1 MAGLQVGVLFMAYR
15 QARPAVRGTEN
26 ILNFARSS
34 APEAG
39 ARAIDLVYQ
48 AAEVFSTI
56 ENNAREIEAR
66 AQALCR
72 SAADRLMQ
80 AEQRAEA
87 AEYSLR
93 EVVADADS
101 KLQAA
106 SKALTQVEL
115 RITAAEDKATAAEI
129 RAQIAESEAREAR
142 QTLALVEDA
151 IRRRLLCASPEATAK
166 LHEVA

>member
-1 MAGLQVGVLFMAYR
+1 MSFGRSAA
-15 QARPAVRGTEN
+15 PA
-26 ILNFARSS
+26 
-34 APEAG
+34 PG

-66 AQALCR
+66 AQALCK
-72 SAADRLMQ
+72 SAAERLRQ
-80 AEQRAEA
+80 AEQRAES

-93 EVVADADS
+93 DVVADADC
-101 KLQAA
+101 KLQDA
-106 SKALTQVEL
+106 SNALTQVAL
-115 RITAAEDKATAAEI
+115 RIKAAEEKAATAEI
-129 RAQIAESEAREAR
+129 RAQMAEAETREVK

-151 IRRRLLCASPEATAK
+151 IRRRLLCASPEAAAK